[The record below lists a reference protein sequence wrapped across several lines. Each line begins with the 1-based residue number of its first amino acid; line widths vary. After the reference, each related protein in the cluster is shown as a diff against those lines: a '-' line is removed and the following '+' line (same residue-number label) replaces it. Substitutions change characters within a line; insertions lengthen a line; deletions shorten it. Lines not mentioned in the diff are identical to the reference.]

1 MLYQHFFGYAM
12 SICLRYASTREEAT
26 EVMNDGFL
34 KIFTKLN
41 LYDQNRSLH
50 GWIRRIMINTAID
63 HLRHFQHHQHKLDRD
78 LENAMKVSAPEN
90 ILSNLACEDIIAEI
104 QQLSPAYRT
113 VFNMYVM
120 DGFTHE
126 EIAGQLGISIGTS
139 KSNLSKA
146 RGILQQRIV
155 KLYSHERTPYGG

>member
-26 EVMNDGFL
+26 EVLNDGFL

-41 LYDQNRSLH
+41 LYDQDRSLH

-63 HLRHFQHHQHKLDRD
+63 HLRHFQKQQHDHTQD
-78 LENAMKVSAPEN
+78 LENALKVSAPEDV
-90 ILSNLACEDIIAEI
+90 LSSLTFEEIVAEI
-104 QQLSPAYRT
+104 RQLSPAYRT

-126 EIAGQLGISIGTS
+126 EIAEQLGVSVGTS

-146 RGILQQRIV
+146 RGILQKRIV
-155 KLYSHERTPYGG
+155 KLYSHERTP